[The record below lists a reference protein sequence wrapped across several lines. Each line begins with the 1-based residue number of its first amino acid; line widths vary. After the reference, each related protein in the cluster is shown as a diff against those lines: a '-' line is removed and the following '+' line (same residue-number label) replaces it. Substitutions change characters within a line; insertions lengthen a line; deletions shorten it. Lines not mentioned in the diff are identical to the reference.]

1 MRADTSPAPALRV
14 GFPSLLCLSLLS
26 VKWGHVADSVLQGE
40 GPGQGCV
47 CVCVCVSMWGVG
59 VDSSPCNPPTSVP
72 SGLLG

>member
-1 MRADTSPAPALRV
+1 MRADASPAPALRV

-47 CVCVCVSMWGVG
+47 CVCVCVYLCGGWGWAAHRVTHPPL
-59 VDSSPCNPPTSVP
+59 SPLVC
-72 SGLLG
+72 